1 MSGLVQN
8 WPFVVLAAS
17 VLFIIISITRFKLHP
32 FLALVMAAIFAG
44 ILSRIYPLSTAVE
57 GMVVISSLADVLRLT
72 MEGFGKTAAG
82 IAISIGLASIIGF
95 CLMESGAADR
105 VVRRF
110 LKIFGERNA
119 GIALL
124 VSTYILS
131 IPIFFDTMFML
142 MAPLAKALYVRTG
155 KNYLLYILCV
165 CCGGV
170 ITHSLT
176 VPHPGPIAMVDNL
189 KIDVGF
195 SIIGGIVA
203 GILPAVA
210 GYFIACALNRR
221 IHVPLRETPGTS
233 LADLESIIDKKDSEL
248 PGLVVSLIPVVLPIL
263 LISTSSFL
271 KVAESSGAMPLIPSA
286 GISDPALSGV
296 LGDMATLREFIHFL
310 GDKNIALFIGA
321 FISIILLAKARN
333 YDRVKISELLG
344 PPLETAGIIILI
356 TSAGG
361 AFGAMIKNAGVGG
374 AVEKLADSMG
384 LSLVLLSY
392 VLALIIR
399 VAQGSATVAMLT
411 TSAIMFPMI
420 GPDLPYHPIY
430 LFLSIGFAAFSLSW
444 MNDSG
449 FWVVSRLSGMTEKE
463 TLKSWSVM
471 LTLVSLVGLVVTWLG
486 SLLIP
491 LV

>member
-1 MSGLVQN
+1 MSGLVAN
-8 WPFVVLAAS
+8 WPFVVLIAS
-17 VLFIIISITRFKLHP
+17 VAFIVVSITKFKLHP
-32 FLALVMAAIFAG
+32 FLALILAALVAG
-44 ILSRIYPLSTAVE
+44 GLSRIYPLSTEMDGVAVV
-57 GMVVISSLADVLRLT
+57 GSLGDVIRLT
-72 MEGFGKTAAG
+72 MEGFGRTAAG
-82 IAISIGLASIIGF
+82 ISISVGLASIIGF

-110 LKIFGERNA
+110 LTFFGERNA

-155 KNYLLYILCV
+155 KNYLLYVLCV

-189 KIDVGF
+189 KIDAGF
-195 SIIGGIVA
+195 SIIGGIVV
-203 GILPAVA
+203 GIIPAAA
-210 GYFIACALNRR
+210 GYFIASFLNRR
-221 IHVPLRETPGTS
+221 VPVPLRETPGTS
-233 LADLESIIDKKDSEL
+233 LADLESIIDKRDDQL
-248 PGLVVSLIPVVLPIL
+248 PGLFLSFAPVILPIL
-263 LISTSSFL
+263 LISMSSFM
-271 KVAESSGAMPLIPSA
+271 KVADGSTSPLAMA
-286 GISDPALSGV
+286 GG
-296 LGDMATLREFIHFL
+296 LREGIDFF

-321 FISIILLAKARN
+321 FLSIRLLAKAKN
-333 YDRVKISELLG
+333 FDRAKIAELLG

-361 AFGAMIKNAGVGG
+361 AFGGMIKNAGVGG
-374 AVEKLADSMG
+374 AVERMADSMN

-392 VLALIIR
+392 VLALVIR

-411 TSAIMFPMI
+411 ASAIMFPMI
-420 GPDLPYHPIY
+420 GPDLPYHPLY

-463 TLKSWSVM
+463 TLKSWSVL
-471 LTLVSLVGLVVTWLG
+471 LTLVSLVGLAVTWLG
-486 SLLIP
+486 SVLVP

>member
-1 MSGLVQN
+1 MTGIVAN

-17 VLFIIISITRFKLHP
+17 VVFIVISITRFKLHP
-32 FLALVMAAIFAG
+32 FLALILAALVAG
-44 ILSRIYPLSTAVE
+44 VLSRIYPLSTLAD
-57 GMVVISSLADVLRLT
+57 GQVVIGSLGDVLRLT
-72 MEGFGKTAAG
+72 MEGFGRTAAG

-110 LKIFGERNA
+110 LRIFGEKNA

-189 KIDVGF
+189 KLDVGF

-203 GILPAVA
+203 GIIPAAV
-210 GYFIACALNRR
+210 GYFIACVLNKRV
-221 IHVPLRETPGTS
+221 HVPLRETPGTS
-233 LADLESIIDKKDSEL
+233 LADLESIIDKKDDEL
-248 PGLVVSLIPVVLPIL
+248 PGLAASLAPVVLPIL
-263 LISTSSFL
+263 LISISSFL
-271 KVAESSGAMPLIPSA
+271 KVADGSGATWVESLK
-286 GISDPALSGV
+286 GI
-296 LGDMATLREFIHFL
+296 REGIDFL

-321 FISIILLAKARN
+321 FISIRLLAKAKGW
-333 YDRVKISELLG
+333 DRTKIAALLG

-374 AVEKLADSMG
+374 AVDKLADSMG

-411 TSAIMFPMI
+411 TSAIMYPMI
-420 GPDLPYHPIY
+420 GPDLPYHPLY
-430 LFLSIGFAAFSLSW
+430 LFLAIGFAAFSLSW

-463 TLKSWSVM
+463 TLRSWSVM
-471 LTLVSLVGLVVTWLG
+471 LTLVSLVGLAVSWLG
-486 SLLIP
+486 SVLVP